1 MLDIKVMLRYA
12 LDMLRDTQTKGAA
25 TMYQVISKT
34 GYRMNAA
41 SLETA
46 KHLADV
52 HHYDWQES
60 GRNVRVEV
68 YYYGELVYSIG

>member
-1 MLDIKVMLRYA
+1 
-12 LDMLRDTQTKGAA
+12 
-25 TMYQVISKT
+25 MYQVISKT

-52 HHYDWQES
+52 HHYDWLES